1 MKLYG
6 IVFRILISPFIFLM
20 ILTTSI
26 FHSLLSWY
34 LFIKFGGEFYTYK
47 SEEEKKSIGDVYDFL
62 KEKLDV

>member
-6 IVFRILISPFIFLM
+6 IMFRILISPFIFLM

-26 FHSLLSWY
+26 FNSFLAWY

-47 SEEEKKSIGDVYDFL
+47 SKEEKKSIGDVYDFL
-62 KEKLDV
+62 KEKLDI

>member
-6 IVFRILISPFIFLM
+6 IMFRILISPFIFLM

-26 FHSLLSWY
+26 FHSFLVWY

-47 SEEEKKSIGDVYDFL
+47 SKEENNPYK
-62 KEKLDV
+62 

>member
-26 FHSLLSWY
+26 FHSFLDWY

-47 SEEEKKSIGDVYDFL
+47 NEEEKKSIGDVYDFL

>member
-1 MKLYG
+1 
-6 IVFRILISPFIFLM
+6 M

-26 FHSLLSWY
+26 FNSFLAWY

-47 SEEEKKSIGDVYDFL
+47 SKEEKKSIGDVYDFL

>member
-1 MKLYG
+1 
-6 IVFRILISPFIFLM
+6 M

-26 FHSLLSWY
+26 FHSFLAWY

-47 SEEEKKSIGDVYDFL
+47 SKEEKKSIGDVYDFL